1 MKKTIYILLVLVAKV
16 TLAQTTCYTASNS
29 IAFNYSGHSYKI
41 IKELKNW
48 SNAATCAVSDG
59 GYLVEI
65 GNLSEQTAIYNA
77 LTTSGIS
84 TTYKAIS
91 DGGGT
96 SYVWI
101 GAADITTEGTWL
113 WDGDNNGVGINFW
126 NGQGTAGTGTG
137 TVVAGA
143 YNNWGQTN
151 GTGTNNEPDDY
162 LSNQDGGAI
171 ALAGWPSGGSSY
183 GAPGQ
188 WNDINKTNTC
198 YYIIEYNTILTT
210 VLEQTIESQIS
221 LFPNPVKDIVEI
233 QTILDIKELT
243 LLSIDGKLIKILI
256 PSKTIDLTGVS
267 KGIYFIQITTTDNKI
282 VTKKIVKD

>member
-1 MKKTIYILLVLVAKV
+1 MKHLLYISILFLAKI
-16 TLAQTTCYTASNS
+16 TLAQTACYTASNS
-29 IAFNYSGHSYKI
+29 IGFNYNGHSYKI

-65 GNLSEQTAIYNA
+65 ADATEQNAVYNA

-101 GAADITTEGTWL
+101 GATDNTTEGTWL
-113 WDGDNNGVGINFW
+113 WDGDNNGAGTNFW
-126 NGQGTAGTGTG
+126 NGQGQAGTGAG
-137 TVVAGA
+137 TVVAAA

-151 GTGTNNEPDDY
+151 GSGPNNEPDNY
-162 LSNQDGGAI
+162 TNVQDAGAI
-171 ALAGWPSGGSSY
+171 ALTGWPSGGTSY

-188 WNDINKTNTC
+188 WNDINPINTC

-210 VLEQTIESQIS
+210 VLEQNNETQIF
-221 LFPNPVKDIVEI
+221 LFPNPVKDFVEI
-233 QTILDIKELT
+233 NTLIDIKELA
-243 LLSIDGKLIKILI
+243 LLSIDGKLIKTLAS
-256 PSKTIDLTGVS
+256 SKTIDLTGLG
-267 KGIYFIQITTTDNKI
+267 KGIYFLQITTAENKI
-282 VTKKIVKD
+282 ITKKIVKD